1 MTAPLPPGLEAY
13 KRTPV
18 FTETSVPAG
27 LLADHTTKEGTW
39 GLIEVEQGSLVYRV
53 TDPRRA
59 ASEHLLTP
67 DSEPGVVEPTIR
79 HHVEP
84 QGPVRFH
91 VTFLRRPRDS

>member
-1 MTAPLPPGLEAY
+1 MTAQLPPGLEAY
-13 KRTPV
+13 KRTPE

-27 LLADHTTKEGTW
+27 LRADHTTKEGTW
-39 GLIEVEQGSLVYRV
+39 GLIEVEQGSLIYRV

-59 ASEHLLTP
+59 ASERVLTP

-84 QGPVRFH
+84 LGAVRFR
-91 VTFLRRPRDS
+91 VTFLRKPTET